1 MHPQLRRDEQWKI
14 MPAAELVVA
23 TSSSCSWVQS
33 WRLIYASSKDR
44 SKYISRHLYR
54 ESLRPGTEAYVGV
67 FVAAMMFALVLDAM
81 KSLLFRRLAV
91 A

>member
-1 MHPQLRRDEQWKI
+1 
-14 MPAAELVVA
+14 V
-23 TSSSCSWVQS
+23 
-33 WRLIYASSKDR
+33 
-44 SKYISRHLYR
+44 
-54 ESLRPGTEAYVGV
+54 PGKEVYVGV